1 LHALQTSR
9 RRRGKLSADRDAPH
23 RQQTREWVTRLPP
36 VYLHMHQIYELQ
48 SSFRRRYLT
57 GDSHSTPGVQSLV
70 DILRIL
76 SALVDATDR
85 TERFSARKC
94 AVGFAFE
101 KVMVA
106 LAIAGHCA

>member
-1 LHALQTSR
+1 M
-9 RRRGKLSADRDAPH
+9 
-23 RQQTREWVTRLPP
+23 RLPP
-36 VYLHMHQIYELQ
+36 VYSHMHQICELQ
-48 SSFRRRYLT
+48 SSFRLRYLA
-57 GDSHSTPGVQSLV
+57 GDSHSTPGVHSLV

-85 TERFSARKC
+85 TECSSARKC
-94 AVGFAFE
+94 TVGFAFE